1 MTNSGSGALGAQV
14 PRLRVVPRR
23 FRTDGPDA
31 GWFSAQYSLTPDPWQ
46 QLVLDDWLS
55 RNAAGLWASPTC
67 GLSVPRQ
74 NGKNGV
80 IEMRE
85 LFGMVE
91 LGEKFLHTAHEV
103 KTARKAFLRLLSFF
117 ENRRR
122 WPELAGMVAP
132 CGIRRTNGQEAIFL
146 TNGGSVEFIAR
157 SKGSGRGFTVDVQ
170 IFDEAQE
177 FADEALEALGP
188 TNSSA
193 PTGNPQRIITGTPPT
208 PKTNGEVF
216 TRTRQEALA
225 RKARTCWH
233 EWSCEGAPDLDSPR
247 EWAKANPA
255 IGYRKSLQSIEDDR
269 AAFSDEGFAR
279 EHLGMWDD
287 ARTSQVI
294 DADTWRNC
302 ADASSL
308 AVDRFALA
316 VDVNPERSMAAV
328 ALAGVRADG
337 RWHVEIDEHR
347 AGVAWLVPWIVQRCE
362 RNPIRAVVID
372 GGGPAASIID
382 ELATRGVTVMT
393 TGARDMAAACGSFYS
408 GAFEDS
414 MRHTDQPQMN
424 QALSVARKRPL
435 GDSWGW
441 NRKNSAADI
450 TPVVAATLALWG
462 SQSASA
468 KRPTRSKVPGRVV
481 ILS

>member
-1 MTNSGSGALGAQV
+1 MNSGPGVLGAQV
-14 PRLRVVPRR
+14 PRVRVAPRR
-23 FRTDGPDA
+23 SRTDGPDA
-31 GWFSAQYSLTPDPWQ
+31 GWFSSQYGLTPDPWQ
-46 QLVLDDWLS
+46 QLILDDWLA
-55 RNAAGLWASPTC
+55 RDAAGMWSSTTC

-103 KTARKAFLRLLSFF
+103 KTARKAFLRIVSFF
-117 ENRRR
+117 ENKRD
-122 WPELAGMVAP
+122 WPELAALVAP
-132 CGIRRTNGQEAIFL
+132 GGIRRTNGQEALIL

-177 FADEALEALGP
+177 FSDDHLEALGP

-216 TRTRQEALA
+216 ARTRGEALG
-225 RKARTCWH
+225 RKSRTCWH
-233 EWSCEGAPDLDSPR
+233 EWSCEGTPDLDSPQ

-269 AAFSDEGFAR
+269 TAFSDDGFAR

-287 ARTSQVI
+287 VSTSQVI
-294 DADTWRNC
+294 DAETWRAR
-302 ADASSL
+302 ADSSSR

-316 VDVNPERSMAAV
+316 VDVNPERSMASV

-347 AGVAWLVPWIVQRCE
+347 AGTAWLVPWIAQRCD
-362 RNPIRAVVID
+362 RNPIRAVVVD
-372 GGGPAASIID
+372 GSSPAASIID
-382 ELATRGVTVMT
+382 ELAGRGIVATV

-408 GAFEDS
+408 GAFEGS
-414 MRHTDQPQMN
+414 LVHTDQPQMN
-424 QALSVARKRPL
+424 LALSQARKRPL
-435 GDSWGW
+435 GDAWGW
-441 NRKNSAADI
+441 NRKNSASDI
-450 TPVVAATLALWG
+450 TPVVAETLALWG
-462 SQSASA
+462 AQSSTA
-468 KRPTRSKVPGRVV
+468 KKPTRSREPRKVV